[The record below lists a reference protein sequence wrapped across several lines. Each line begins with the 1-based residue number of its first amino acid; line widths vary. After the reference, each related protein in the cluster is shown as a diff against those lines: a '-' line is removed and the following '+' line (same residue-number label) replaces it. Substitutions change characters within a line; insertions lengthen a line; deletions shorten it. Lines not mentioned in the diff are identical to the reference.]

1 MTQIPTVVTAAGL
14 QPTPP
19 ATLLAALL
27 ANVAATNPG
36 YTANLP
42 GSLVED
48 ISSTDVGALA
58 LIDAAKVELV
68 NSLTPFGANEFLLVQ
83 LGNIYGV
90 PQGQATNTSVPVVF
104 SGSVGFTVSQGF
116 VVSDGTYQYVTQAP
130 AIIGAGGSSLPVLA
144 IAVLSG
150 AWAIPSGTVQQLV
163 TSVPTGIT
171 LSVNNPT
178 SGTPATG
185 PQDPADY
192 RASVLQ
198 AGLAISQGMTTNLK
212 TALARVPGVQ
222 PRLVSVQQQS
232 GGFWEVLVGGGDQY
246 QVALAIFE
254 SLFDINNLVGSTLN
268 VVSITNANPGVVT
281 TDKNHNYA
289 TGQVATITG
298 ATGISGI
305 NGVPLTITVT
315 GQKTFTTGTNTTSS
329 GAYTGGGTLS
339 PVLRNVTVNIN
350 NYPDTYA
357 VRFVSPPQQTVTVSV
372 TWNTIATNFVS
383 AAAVSQLGAPALV
396 DYVNSIAVGQP
407 INLFELQSVFQQSIE
422 SVIPAQ
428 LLTRMVFA
436 VSINGISTPPS
447 AGTGVIAGDPESYF
461 FATSAG
467 VTITQG

>member
-1 MTQIPTVVTAAGL
+1 MTQIPTVVGPAGL

-19 ATLLAALL
+19 ALLLAALL
-27 ANVAATNPG
+27 ANVSATNPG

-42 GSLVED
+42 GSLIED
-48 ISSTDVGALA
+48 VSSTDVGALA
-58 LIDAAKVELV
+58 LIDSAKVELV

-90 PQGQATNTSVPVVF
+90 PQGQATNTSVNVVF
-104 SGSVGFTVSQGF
+104 SGSVGFPVAQGF

-130 AIIGAGGSSLPVLA
+130 AIIGQSGSSLPVLA

-150 AWAIPSGTVQQLV
+150 SWAIPSGTVQQLI
-163 TSVPTGIT
+163 TSVPSGVT

-185 PQDPADY
+185 PQDSGDY

-198 AGLAISQGMTTNLK
+198 AGLAIAQGMTTFMK
-212 TALARVPGVQ
+212 TVLSRVPGVQ
-222 PRLVSVQQQS
+222 QRLVSVQQQT

-268 VVSITNANPGVVT
+268 VVSITNANPGVIT

-289 TGQVATITG
+289 NGQVATVTG

-305 NGVPLTITVT
+305 NGTPLTVTVISEKSFSI
-315 GQKTFTTGTNTTSS
+315 GINTTSS
-329 GAYTGGGTLS
+329 GAYTGGGKLS
-339 PVLRNVTVNIN
+339 PVLRNVTVNIPD
-350 NYPDTYA
+350 YPDTYA
-357 VRFVSPPQQTVTVSV
+357 VPFVSPPQQTVTMAV
-372 TWNTIATNFVS
+372 TWNTTATNAVS
-383 AAAVSQLGAPALV
+383 AAAVSQLGGPALV
-396 DYVNSIAVGQP
+396 AYVNSIAVGQP
-407 INLFELQSVFQQSIE
+407 INLFELQAVFQQAIVSIL
-422 SVIPAQ
+422 PAQ

-436 VSINGISTPPS
+436 VSINGIATSPT
-447 AGTGVIAGDPESYF
+447 AGTGIIAGDPESYF
-461 FATSAG
+461 FTTLAG
-467 VTITQG
+467 VTIAQG